1 MIDFTKVPSPCY
13 VLEERRL
20 LKNLQVL
27 DYVQKASGAK
37 IICALKGFAMFSTFP
52 MLRQYLPGVTASSL
66 NEAILGHQEFKGEV
80 HAYAPAYR
88 NDEMEGLLDI
98 CSHISFNSLTQWE
111 HHKKQA
117 LKHKKK
123 VSFGLRINPEYSEVV
138 VDMYNPCI
146 KGSRLGITADKIGDK
161 LPEGIEG
168 LHFHTLCENSAE
180 VLERTLKALEEKF
193 GHLLKQAKWLN
204 MGGGHWMTGDGYN
217 VELLIDL
224 IRQLKSKY
232 NNIEVILEPGSAV
245 GWRTGCLVASV
256 LDIVENDGVSSAML
270 DVSFS
275 AHMPDCIEMPYKP
288 KIQSAS
294 ASDDEDIAPYVYNMG
309 GNTCLAGDFMTHY
322 RFEKPLKIGDNIVF
336 EDMIHYTMVKT
347 TTFNGVNLPSIGIWT
362 LEDQFKLVKKFGYE
376 EYKSRLS

>member
-1 MIDFTKVPSPCY
+1 
-13 VLEERRL
+13 
-20 LKNLQVL
+20 
-27 DYVQKASGAK
+27 
-37 IICALKGFAMFSTFP
+37 
-52 MLRQYLPGVTASSL
+52 
-66 NEAILGHQEFKGEV
+66 
-80 HAYAPAYR
+80 
-88 NDEMEGLLDI
+88 
-98 CSHISFNSLTQWE
+98 
-111 HHKKQA
+111 
-117 LKHKKK
+117 
-123 VSFGLRINPEYSEVV
+123 
-138 VDMYNPCI
+138 
-146 KGSRLGITADKIGDK
+146 
-161 LPEGIEG
+161 
-168 LHFHTLCENSAE
+168 
-180 VLERTLKALEEKF
+180 LERTLKALEEKF
-193 GHLLKQAKWLN
+193 GQLLKQAKWLN